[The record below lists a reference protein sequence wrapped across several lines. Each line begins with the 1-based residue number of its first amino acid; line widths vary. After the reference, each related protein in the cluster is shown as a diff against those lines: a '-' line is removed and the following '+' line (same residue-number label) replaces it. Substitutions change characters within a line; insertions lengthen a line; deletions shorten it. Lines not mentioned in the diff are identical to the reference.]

1 MMIMSKWLSL
11 ILAVWYSFTLVNLMV
26 INDQYTKLFQTKE
39 TQQKSFEELLKIE
52 RITQNRQHR

>member
-1 MMIMSKWLSL
+1 
-11 ILAVWYSFTLVNLMV
+11 MV